1 MNLLIQHYYDQ
12 LGPIKP
18 NHYRELH
25 ELTPEPPVEDAKV
38 AAPMDA

>member
-18 NHYRELH
+18 DHYRELH
-25 ELTPEPPVEDAKV
+25 QLTPEPVEDAKV
-38 AAPMDA
+38 AAPRDA